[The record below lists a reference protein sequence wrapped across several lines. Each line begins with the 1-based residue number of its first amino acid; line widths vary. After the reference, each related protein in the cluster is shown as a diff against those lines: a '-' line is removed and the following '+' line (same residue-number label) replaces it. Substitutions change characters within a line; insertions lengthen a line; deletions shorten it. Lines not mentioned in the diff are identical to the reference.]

1 EAEFLTRT
9 LVGASVWK
17 RLIPGDGLGQALRE
31 GGLRAPSQTPPS
43 LLWIGVPVCDIP
55 VALRHRERRG
65 LLDVE
70 ELTGDLGDLPD
81 GCFGSRSDVERF
93 AVILFSHVK
102 GGVNEGFGAVVDVDE
117 VARDLG
123 IDELRIRALHTAL
136 HDRGDQARRVFEW
149 SIHRV

>member
-1 EAEFLTRT
+1 MRDTENAAIVSRDAADHGLRIVRAAVVDEDDFVLNVEPGEDGGQPLVHDRNRLVILVTGDDRADTVRCVEAEFLTRT

-70 ELTGDLGDLPD
+70 EL
-81 GCFGSRSDVERF
+81 
-93 AVILFSHVK
+93 
-102 GGVNEGFGAVVDVDE
+102 
-117 VARDLG
+117 
-123 IDELRIRALHTAL
+123 
-136 HDRGDQARRVFEW
+136 
-149 SIHRV
+149 